1 MEDPRKVQSKFFTL
15 QNIKNLKAIMFVPII
30 ELTFEN
36 PSDQGVMQNRSEMR
50 IFLTQGLLY
59 LQ

>member
-36 PSDQGVMQNRSEMR
+36 PSDQGVMQN
-50 IFLTQGLLY
+50 
-59 LQ
+59 